1 MKLSSNSLVDAID
14 AALPVK
20 TLVFRVFSL
29 VSHLLFV
36 THCVVN
42 VLCTLFKDT
51 NKDIRILATRL
62 KVYSPT
68 TRDCDLANSY
78 LLNSGLSS
86 SSGLSSILSH
96 FLGFDFFEKKR
107 ELIAFHTFLH
117 GENFHRAL
125 FTTVHFPIVIHSEP
139 W

>member
-1 MKLSSNSLVDAID
+1 M
-14 AALPVK
+14 
-20 TLVFRVFSL
+20 
-29 VSHLLFV
+29 
-36 THCVVN
+36 N

-68 TRDCDLANSY
+68 TRDCNLANSN
-78 LLNSGLSS
+78 LLNLGLSS
-86 SSGLSSILSH
+86 SSGLSSILRH

-107 ELIAFHTFLH
+107 ELIAFHTVPH
-117 GENFHRAL
+117 GENFHSAL
-125 FTTVHFPIVIHSEP
+125 FTTVHFPIVIQCKP